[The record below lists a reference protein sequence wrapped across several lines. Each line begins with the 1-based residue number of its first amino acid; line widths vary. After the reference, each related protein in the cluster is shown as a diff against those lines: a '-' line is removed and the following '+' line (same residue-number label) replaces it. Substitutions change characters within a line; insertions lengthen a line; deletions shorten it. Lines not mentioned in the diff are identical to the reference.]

1 MHEWKLFVW
10 QSFDLKAICWEMKCF
25 ISSVK
30 LILPYI
36 YTMRV
41 CLSAEGPKTISAP
54 RMGGGFDYGIHWQVY
69 IYIYIYIYTYIYA
82 VVHSM

>member
-54 RMGGGFDYGIHWQVY
+54 RMGGGGLTMAFTGKFIYIYLY
-69 IYIYIYIYTYIYA
+69 IYIHIY
-82 VVHSM
+82 MQ

>member
-25 ISSVK
+25 TSSVK
-30 LILPYI
+30 FILPYI

-54 RMGGGFDYGIHWQVY
+54 RMGGVWLWHSLVSL
-69 IYIYIYIYTYIYA
+69 YIYIYIYTYIYA

>member
-54 RMGGGFDYGIHWQVY
+54 RMGGGLTMAFTGKF
-69 IYIYIYIYTYIYA
+69 IYIYIYTYIYA

>member
-41 CLSAEGPKTISAP
+41 CLSAEGPKTISTP
-54 RMGGGFDYGIHWQVY
+54 RMGGGVAYAIHW
-69 IYIYIYIYTYIYA
+69 
-82 VVHSM
+82 

>member
-10 QSFDLKAICWEMKCF
+10 QSFDLEAICWAMKCF

-36 YTMRV
+36 YIYIYTIRV
-41 CLSAEGPKTISAP
+41 CLSAEGAKTSSAP
-54 RMGGGFDYGIHWQVY
+54 RMGESLTIAFTGKF
-69 IYIYIYIYTYIYA
+69 IYIYIYICSST
-82 VVHSM
+82 